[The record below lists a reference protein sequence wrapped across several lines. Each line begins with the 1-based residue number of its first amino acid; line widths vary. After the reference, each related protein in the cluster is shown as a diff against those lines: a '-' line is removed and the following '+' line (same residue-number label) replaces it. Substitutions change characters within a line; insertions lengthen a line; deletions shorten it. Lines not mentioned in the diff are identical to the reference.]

1 VRKNPLGAFFT
12 AVDGKGD
19 ALIEKRLVGLV
30 FAASQLVRPEVQKL
44 GIKLTILFAGMI
56 DGAKHLVVSA
66 IQLVP
71 AKGFPGTVI
80 GRIRL
85 CNHGLPLRF
94 DPRQN
99 SASNGD

>member
-1 VRKNPLGAFFT
+1 
-12 AVDGKGD
+12 
-19 ALIEKRLVGLV
+19 
-30 FAASQLVRPEVQKL
+30 
-44 GIKLTILFAGMI
+44 MI
-56 DGAKHLVVSA
+56 DGAEHLVVSA